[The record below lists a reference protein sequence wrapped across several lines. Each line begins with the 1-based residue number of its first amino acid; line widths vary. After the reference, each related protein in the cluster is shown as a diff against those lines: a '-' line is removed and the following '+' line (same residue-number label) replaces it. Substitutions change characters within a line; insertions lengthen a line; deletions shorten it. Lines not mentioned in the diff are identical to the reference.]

1 MPNSQSSE
9 VEVLSVTDIRLAHAW
24 LGERNSKAD
33 RYRVRESEL
42 PLKLQGGPQPRRV
55 LGRSTLG
62 VWAQLRQDGGH
73 RGQTGGSALLGRL
86 WLIPRGY
93 CCVNRSRDP
102 IGQKPPLVL
111 FLKLFG

>member
-9 VEVLSVTDIRLAHAW
+9 VEVLSVTDIRLACAW

-42 PLKLQGGPQPRRV
+42 PLKLQGGPQPHRV

-73 RGQTGGSALLGRL
+73 RGADWELRSAREALAVHTWVLLREL
-86 WLIPRGY
+86 E
-93 CCVNRSRDP
+93 
-102 IGQKPPLVL
+102 
-111 FLKLFG
+111 